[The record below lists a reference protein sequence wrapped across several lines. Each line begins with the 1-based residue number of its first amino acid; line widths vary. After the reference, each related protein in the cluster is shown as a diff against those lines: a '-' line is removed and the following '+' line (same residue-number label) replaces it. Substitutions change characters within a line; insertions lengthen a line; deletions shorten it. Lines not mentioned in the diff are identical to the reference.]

1 MKKPMN
7 LIQNLV
13 LGKQEEFLGRNY
25 EKTKTQG
32 FLFCLYRDRYIHIY
46 IQCKFIQREKDK
58 LVGRY
63 AKVYFR
69 IPRIAKTIRMTE
81 IVSLTRN
88 QCPPP
93 NKSISESQ
101 KSSETMLI
109 GIFSK
114 VLAPLTS
121 STCHSALCLYSH
133 LLIHLINRHILGIKD
148 NVVGKTVM
156 VLPPKSLQFTVQNTI
171 CYIAHVACILAKLK
185 SRIPLKIH
193 SIFISKIRIILYWQ
207 ITNFFS
213 IIIGMSKS
221 YKIKG

>member
-133 LLIHLINRHILGIKD
+133 LLIHLINKQAHSRHQGQCGGQNSYGLASQKLI
-148 NVVGKTVM
+148 VHC
-156 VLPPKSLQFTVQNTI
+156 PKHYL
-171 CYIAHVACILAKLK
+171 L
-185 SRIPLKIH
+185 H
-193 SIFISKIRIILYWQ
+193 STCCMHLS
-207 ITNFFS
+207 
-213 IIIGMSKS
+213 
-221 YKIKG
+221 